1 MHIGL
6 IGGIGPAATDFYY
19 RGLISKAAAAN
30 VDLDLTIVHAD
41 SPTLLANMAAGDLA
55 AQTAIYVGLTER
67 LKAAGA
73 DCVVI
78 TSISGH
84 FPIDLFLPV
93 SPLPVID
100 LTTLLR
106 DWLITNDFK
115 TVGLLGTR
123 TVMQT
128 AIHGKLIG
136 IDVRI
141 PEGSALDLVHDTY
154 ADLALSGVPTD
165 HHREVFFAEGQ
176 ALAETQGAQAIL
188 LGGTDLNTAFAGHA
202 PPFDVI
208 DCAGIH
214 IDAIAA
220 KL

>member
-19 RGLISKAAAAN
+19 RGLISKAAAASK
-30 VDLDLTIVHAD
+30 DLDLTIVHAD
-41 SPTLLANMAAGDLA
+41 SPTLLANMAAGDRET
-55 AQTAIYVGLTER
+55 QSAIYEKLTNR

-84 FPIDLFLPV
+84 FPIDRFETV
-93 SPLPVID
+93 SSLPVIN
-100 LTTLLR
+100 LLSILR
-106 DWLITNDFK
+106 TWLQDNGFHK
-115 TVGLLGTR
+115 VGLLGTK
-123 TVMQT
+123 TVMTT
-128 AIHGKLIG
+128 AMHGKLEG
-136 IDVRI
+136 VDVVI
-141 PEGSALDLVHDTY
+141 PKSDTIDLVHDTY
-154 ADLALSGVPTD
+154 VDLALSGVPTD
-165 HHREVFFAEGQ
+165 GHRAVFFDEGEKLVR
-176 ALAETQGAQAIL
+176 AQGAQAIL
-188 LGGTDLNTAFAGHA
+188 LGGTDLNVAFEGRT
-202 PPFDVI
+202 PPFEII

>member
-19 RGLISKAAAAN
+19 RRLIAKAAAQKIN
-30 VDLDLTIVHAD
+30 LDLTIVHAD
-41 SPTLLANMAAGDLA
+41 SPTLLANMAANA
-55 AQTAIYVGLTER
+55 HEAQCAIYAVLTER

-84 FPIDLFLPV
+84 FPIDQFSKI

-100 LTTLLR
+100 LTVTLR
-106 DWLITNDFK
+106 DWLHQNNFFS
-115 TVGLLGTR
+115 VGLIGTK

-128 AIHGKLIG
+128 AMHGKLSG
-136 IDVRI
+136 INVII
-141 PEGSALDLVHDTY
+141 PDGTELDRVHETY
-154 ADLALSGVPTD
+154 VNLALSGTPTNQ
-165 HHREVFFAEGQ
+165 HRETFFSVGEK
-176 ALAETQGAQAIL
+176 LVREHGASAIL
-188 LGGTDLNTAFAGHA
+188 LGGTDLNAAFEGQI

-214 IDAIAA
+214 IDAIAS

>member
-19 RGLISKAAAAN
+19 RSLIGKAAARGIG
-30 VDLDLTIVHAD
+30 LDLTIAHAD
-41 SPTLLANMAAGDLA
+41 SPTLLANMAAGDHT
-55 AQTAIYVGLTER
+55 AQCQIYERLTTR

-84 FPIDLFLPV
+84 FPIDQFVDV
-93 SPLPVID
+93 SPLPVIN
-100 LTTLLR
+100 LMTLLR
-106 DWLITNDFK
+106 DWLQSNGFQRVGLMGTK
-115 TVGLLGTR
+115 TV
-123 TVMQT
+123 MAT
-128 AIHGKLIG
+128 AMHGKLDG
-136 IDVRI
+136 IDVVT
-141 PEGSALDLVHDTY
+141 PNGDDLDLVHETY
-154 ADLALSGVPTD
+154 VDLALSGVPTD
-165 HHREVFFAEGQ
+165 QHRDVFFRTGDEMVDA
-176 ALAETQGAQAIL
+176 QGAQAIL
-188 LGGTDLNTAFAGHA
+188 LGGTDLNVAFENHS
-202 PPFDVI
+202 PPFNVI